1 MRAALIDYIERTVL
15 PRYASFDA
23 AHREEHVRQVI
34 AQAMRLADRYPV
46 DRELVYA
53 AAAYH
58 DTGLTED
65 RRTHHLASGRIVRAD
80 RRLREWLTEEQIE
93 TVAQAVEDHRAS
105 AEAAPRTIYGRIVA
119 EADRCIDPEQILT
132 RTVQYGLE
140 HYPALDREGHC
151 RRMFDHLHAKYA
163 EGGYLRLW
171 LPDSPN
177 TARLGRLRSLI
188 RDEAALRR
196 RFDLLYDRLLAERG
210 E

>member
-58 DTGLTED
+58 DTGLAED
-65 RRTHHLASGRIVRAD
+65 RRTHHLVSGRIVRA
-80 RRLREWLTEEQIE
+80 
-93 TVAQAVEDHRAS
+93 
-105 AEAAPRTIYGRIVA
+105 
-119 EADRCIDPEQILT
+119 
-132 RTVQYGLE
+132 GLE

-177 TARLGRLRSLI
+177 AARLERLRSLI

-196 RFDLLYDRLLAERG
+196 RFDAIYDRLLAERG